1 MNSYLTFF
9 SELPQYF
16 KEIGS
21 VCPSSPF
28 LTTKLLESAPV
39 LSRPRSILEVGP
51 GTGALTVKILESLKP
66 HDTFV
71 AYELNEKFATS
82 VAKMVKESGVNS
94 EQVEVHNADILE
106 LPVLNEDEKFD
117 VIFSG
122 LPFLNFQPEDVGRIL
137 KVLKESLAEDGA
149 IVFFGYLA
157 LGKLGQPFRSKAERE
172 RIEGVQSCIDEFCAQ
187 AVEKKVKK
195 VFLNIPP
202 AHGTML
208 RF

>member
-1 MNSYLTFF
+1 MNSYLTFIG
-9 SELPQYF
+9 ELPQYF

-28 LTTKLLESAPV
+28 LTSKLLESAPA
-39 LSRPRSILEVGP
+39 LSRPRSILEVGS

-66 HDTFV
+66 QDTFV

-82 VAKMVKESGVNS
+82 ISKMVAKSGANP
-94 EQVEVHNADILE
+94 EQVEIHNANICE
-106 LPVLNEDEKFD
+106 LPVLNKGQKFD

-122 LPFLNFQPEDVGRIL
+122 LPFLNFQPNDVREIL
-137 KVLKESLAEDGA
+137 EVLKGSLAEGGA

-172 RIEGVQSCIDEFCAQ
+172 RIQGVQSCIDEFCSK
-187 AVEKKVKK
+187 AVEKKVAK

-202 AHGTML
+202 AHGTTL
-208 RF
+208 IF